1 MASLKMIKRKIAS
14 VNSTKQIMKA
24 MNLVSASKLQK
35 AKAPLKLIRP
45 MYTDLKLVIDG
56 IKSSEGSEDNVFV
69 RKRDVKSIAYL
80 ILTSDRG
87 LCGGYNMNISKEAF
101 AHMTANADKP
111 ENIIVVGSK
120 GYDFFRRRGKNIV
133 NRYIGVTEPTF
144 YEESQKI
151 AGQLIS
157 MYLSGEV
164 DEVYIAYT
172 QFDTI
177 LSHIPRV
184 VRVLPIG
191 TDEQEETAGKHNS
204 MLYDPDIDSFMAYAV
219 PMYLNILVYGS
230 MVESNACEQAAR
242 MTSMDAAT
250 RNADEI
256 IDDLILVYNTKRQG
270 VITQEIIEIISGAN
284 TLQ

>member
-1 MASLKMIKRKIAS
+1 MKMIKRKIAS

-45 MYTDLKLVIDG
+45 MYNDLKLIMDG
-56 IKSSEGSEDNVFV
+56 IQSSEGAEDSVFV
-69 RKRDVKSIAYL
+69 RKRDVKSAAYL
-80 ILTSDRG
+80 VLTSDRG
-87 LCGGYNMNISKEAF
+87 LCGGYNMNISKETIS
-101 AHMTANADKP
+101 HMSANADVQEK
-111 ENIIVVGSK
+111 IIIVGSK
-120 GYDFFRRRGKNIV
+120 GYDYFRRRNKNISE
-133 NRYIGVTEPTF
+133 RYIGVSESAF

-151 AGQLIS
+151 AEQLIS

-177 LSHIPRV
+177 LSHTPRIIKA
-184 VRVLPIG
+184 LPISA
-191 TDEQEETAGKHNS
+191 DDSAESARRSS
-204 MLYDPDIDSFMAYAV
+204 MTYDPDINSFMAHAV
-219 PMYLNILVYGS
+219 PMYLKTLVYGS
-230 MVESNACEQAAR
+230 MVESNACEQASR

-250 RNADEI
+250 RNAAEI
-256 IDDLILVYNTKRQG
+256 IDDLTLVYNSKRQSA
-270 VITQEIIEIISGAN
+270 ITQEIIEIISGAN